1 MDYIPAIM
9 SSKTDILFVNGH
21 LNVGGVERSLID
33 TLKHLDYDKFNVDL
47 LLLEDLGNYACEV
60 PKQVNIIL
68 KDTRAAVDAAL
79 YEHTVDRGIRYIRSH
94 NTDG

>member
-1 MDYIPAIM
+1 M

-47 LLLEDLGNYACEV
+47 L
-60 PKQVNIIL
+60 
-68 KDTRAAVDAAL
+68 
-79 YEHTVDRGIRYIRSH
+79 
-94 NTDG
+94 